1 MALSASC
8 VAWIDEDRGV
18 FKTKPQ
24 SRSPCCIG
32 VSAADVFLE
41 SLLMPEPVND
51 KTIASFD
58 FRYIFSA
65 RQSG

>member
-51 KTIASFD
+51 KTIA
-58 FRYIFSA
+58 YVI
-65 RQSG
+65 